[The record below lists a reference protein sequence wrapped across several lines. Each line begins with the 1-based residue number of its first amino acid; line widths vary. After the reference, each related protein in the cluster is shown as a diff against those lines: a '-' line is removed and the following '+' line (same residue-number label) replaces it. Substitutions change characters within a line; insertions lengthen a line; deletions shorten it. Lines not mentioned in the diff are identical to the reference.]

1 MPAALPLVP
10 IAFAVAWT
18 ILLGLVGAL
27 VTDIGP
33 WYRGLIK
40 PTWQPPDWL
49 FGPVWTTIFICA
61 AVAFYLAWQHPDA
74 TARTRTLLVTVW
86 LANAMLNVV
95 WSFLFFRLRRPDWA
109 LLEIAPLWLSIV
121 TMLWLASTAGRA
133 GWLLAPYLAWVSFAA
148 VLNTAIVR
156 LNGPFRG

>member
-18 ILLGLVGAL
+18 ILLGLIGAL

-33 WYRGLIK
+33 WYRGLVK
-40 PTWQPPDWL
+40 PAWQPPDWL

-61 AVAFYLAWQHPDA
+61 AVAFYLAWQHPEA
-74 TARTRTLLVTVW
+74 TTRTRTLLVTVW
-86 LANAMLNVV
+86 LANAVLNVV

-133 GWLLAPYLAWVSFAA
+133 GWLMVPYLAWVSFAA
-148 VLNTAIVR
+148 VLNATIVR

>member
-1 MPAALPLVP
+1 MPSALPLVP

-18 ILLGLVGAL
+18 ILLGLIGAL

-33 WYRGLIK
+33 WYRGLVK

-61 AVAFYLAWQHPDA
+61 AIAFYLTWQHPDA
-74 TARTRTLLVTVW
+74 TTRTRTLLITVW
-86 LANAMLNVV
+86 LANAVLNVV
-95 WSFLFFRLRRPDWA
+95 WSFLFFRLRRPDWS
-109 LLEIAPLWLSIV
+109 LLEIAPLWLSIIG
-121 TMLWLASTAGRA
+121 MLWLASTAGRA
-133 GWLLAPYLAWVSFAA
+133 AWLLVPYLAWVSFAA
-148 VLNTAIVR
+148 VLNATIVR

>member
-18 ILLGLVGAL
+18 ILLGLTGAL

-40 PTWQPPDWL
+40 PSWQPPDWL
-49 FGPVWTTIFICA
+49 FGPVWTSIFICA
-61 AVAFYLAWQHPDA
+61 AVAFYLTWQHPEA
-74 TARTRTLLVTVW
+74 TTRTRTLLVTLW
-86 LANAMLNVV
+86 LVNALLNVL
-95 WSFLFFRLRRPDWA
+95 WSFLFFRLRRPDWS

-121 TMLWLASTAGRA
+121 GMLVVASTAGRA
-133 GWLLAPYLAWVSFAA
+133 GWLLAPYIVWVSFAA
-148 VLNTAIVR
+148 VLNATIVR